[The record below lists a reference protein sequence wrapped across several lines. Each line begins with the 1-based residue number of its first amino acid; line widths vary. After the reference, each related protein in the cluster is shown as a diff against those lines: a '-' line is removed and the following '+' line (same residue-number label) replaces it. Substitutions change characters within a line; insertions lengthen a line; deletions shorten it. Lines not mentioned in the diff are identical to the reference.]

1 MPKTDAS
8 IALSLQDNLS
18 ASIKKAQTSLSA
30 FDTDVD
36 GLQQRLDALNRT
48 KFELK
53 AVDLKKAKEELASAK
68 KAFEALGDAATETER
83 ETAKADF
90 ETATQNYENLRNQLD
105 LLSRQARQ
113 TKKDMLDAA
122 DSMSKAENR
131 AASSAS
137 GSLSVNGV
145 LSALGEAGA
154 WDLAG
159 DVAGQWAG
167 VLATSAGGSAG
178 GNLFSSALST
188 AGTGAAIGTM
198 IAPGIGTAIGAGIGT
213 IAGLV
218 SGAAANFED
227 QDAAFID
234 YYNSLYESVSAAT
247 AESITSGSAVAAQRE
262 QDAIAF
268 NQLLGAGVGDQYL
281 ENLRVLAANTPIEY
295 EDLTAMSRALATG
308 FGDSPERMLELMTAI
323 GDAGSAVGV
332 TAADMSTLAE
342 ALSRME
348 SSDKAALEY
357 LNIFQDRGIDVIG
370 MLANSMGKTKGDI
383 YDMIS
388 KSEISGGY
396 AVDVIQRGMETAFSG
411 SMEEMSR
418 TFDGLTST
426 LSDAMTEIDNAAGE
440 GYNAVRSQGL
450 EEEIDAYGG
459 QLGTALQSLNEIIG
473 SNQAYM
479 ENLSDQYQREA
490 LSALLMGWDTTLFS
504 DEDKATLDQ
513 MRDEYLQSWLDYEQ
527 GNQEAGLK
535 MEALKEQAEAM
546 ATAAYESSE
555 QYKTVNDT
563 ELDLIEAIRNNTDA
577 VDAASIRYS
586 TAQSLTKGMMSAYE
600 QNTRPS
606 FPGNDASE
614 EELRSYQEEMSEY
627 WRGKLGYDGS
637 NAYGLKRVPYDNYVA
652 LLHQGERVLTASE
665 ARAADSSAARPVT
678 VTFSGPITISQDSDI
693 DTLAGKL
700 ADAITLATKAGVR

>member
-8 IALSLQDNLS
+8 IALSLQDNMS
-18 ASIKKAQTSLSA
+18 ASIKKAQSSLSV
-30 FDTDVD
+30 FDNDVE
-36 GLQQRLDALNRT
+36 GLQKRLDALNRT

-68 KAFEALGDAATETER
+68 KAFEELGDAATETER

-137 GSLSVNGV
+137 GSLSINGV

-154 WDLAG
+154 WDVAG

-198 IAPGIGTAIGAGIGT
+198 IGGPGLGTVIGAGIGT
-213 IAGLV
+213 IAGLA
-218 SGAAANFED
+218 SGAAANFENE
-227 QDAAFID
+227 DAAFID
-234 YYNSLYESVSAAT
+234 YYNGLYESVSAAT
-247 AESITSGSAVAAQRE
+247 SESITSGSSVAAQRE

-268 NQLLGAGVGDQYL
+268 NQLLGDGVGDAYL
-281 ENLRVLAANTPIEY
+281 EDLRALAANTPMEY

-332 TAADMSTLAE
+332 TASDMSTLAE

-370 MLANSMGKTKGDI
+370 MLASAMGKTKGDI

-388 KSEISGGY
+388 DGDISGGY
-396 AVDVIQRGMETAFSG
+396 AVDVIQKGMETAFSG
-411 SMEEMSR
+411 AMEEMSR

-426 LSDAMTEIDNAAGE
+426 LSDAMTEIDNARGE
-440 GYNAVRSQGL
+440 SYNATRSIGL
-450 EEEIDAYGG
+450 QADIEAYSGSLG
-459 QLGTALQSLNEIIG
+459 QAMQHLASLTGDNR
-473 SNQAYM
+473 AYM
-479 ENLSDQYQREA
+479 ENLAGDYQREA
-490 LSALLMGWDTTLFS
+490 LAAVLTGARTTLFNEEQQA
-504 DEDKATLDQ
+504 DLNEMRNQYIEDL
-513 MRDEYLQSWLDYEQ
+513 Y
-527 GNQEAGLK
+527 
-535 MEALKEQAEAM
+535 QAEHGDRDAKLRLETLEEGIQGF
-546 ATAAYESSE
+546 ATIVYENSE
-555 QYKTVNDT
+555 QYKIANET
-563 ELDLIEAIRNNTDA
+563 ELDLIEALRNNTDA
-577 VDAASIRYS
+577 QNASSIRWEK
-586 TAQSLTKGMMSAYE
+586 AQSLTQGSFAAWRENSTAKLDEIVAETNGDFSVWADGIAITSNSA
-600 QNTRPS
+600 
-606 FPGNDASE
+606 
-614 EELRSYQEEMSEY
+614 
-627 WRGKLGYDGS
+627 GY
-637 NAYGLKRVPYDNYVA
+637 AYGLKRVPYDNYLA
-652 LLHQGERVLTASE
+652 LLHEGERVLTANE
-665 ARAADSSAARPVT
+665 ARTADRNAARPVT
-678 VTFSGPITISQDSDI
+678 VTFSGPITINQDSDI
-693 DTLAGKL
+693 DTLAGRL
-700 ADAITLATKAGVR
+700 ADAIQLSMKAGVRP

>member
-8 IALSLQDNLS
+8 IALSLQDNMS
-18 ASIKKAQTSLSA
+18 ESIRKVQSSLSA
-30 FDTDVD
+30 FGNDVE
-36 GLQQRLDALNRT
+36 GFQKQLDALSDTQLRIKT
-48 KFELK
+48 D
-53 AVDLKKAKEELASAK
+53 DLKRARSELA
-68 KAFEALGDAATETER
+68 KARKEFNNLGESATETER
-83 ETAKADF
+83 ELAESNFKQ
-90 ETATQNYENLRNQLD
+90 ATKNYENVKAQLA
-105 LLSRQARQ
+105 LLSKQAKQ
-113 TKKDMLDAA
+113 TQKDMLEA
-122 DSMSKAENR
+122 DNAISKAENR
-131 AASSAS
+131 AEVSQSVGVMESLAQAGLLDMIGDASSEAIGALVTS
-137 GSLSVNGV
+137 SYGSDTGALISSV
-145 LSALGEAGA
+145 L
-154 WDLAG
+154 
-159 DVAGQWAG
+159 
-167 VLATSAGGSAG
+167 GSAA
-178 GNLFSSALST
+178 S
-188 AGTGAAIGTM
+188 GAAIGSL
-198 IAPGIGTAIGAGIGT
+198 AGLPGPGTAIGAGVGAL
-213 IAGLV
+213 AGLI
-218 SGAAANFED
+218 SGATSVFENE
-227 QDAAFID
+227 DAAFID

-281 ENLRVLAANTPIEY
+281 ENLRVLAAKTPMEY

-308 FGDSPERMLELMTAI
+308 FGDSPDRMLELMTAI

-396 AVDVIQRGMETAFSG
+396 AVDVIQKGMETAFSG
-411 SMEEMSR
+411 AMEEMSR

-426 LSDAMTEIDNAAGE
+426 LSDAMTEIDNAAGQ
-440 GYNAVRSQGL
+440 GYNATRSEGL
-450 EEEIDAYGG
+450 EAEINAYGG

-527 GNQEAGLK
+527 GNQDAGLK
-535 MEALKEQAEAM
+535 MEALKEQAETM

-555 QYKTVNDT
+555 QYQTVNDT

-577 VDAASIRYS
+577 VNAASLRYDTS
-586 TAQSLTKGMMSAYE
+586 QSLTKGMLSSYE
-600 QNTRPS
+600 ENTKPS

-627 WRGKLGYDGS
+627 WRKKLGYDGS
-637 NAYGLKRVPYDNYVA
+637 NAFGLKRVPYDNYVA

-678 VTFSGPITISQDSDI
+678 VTFSGPITINQDSDI

>member
-8 IALSLQDNLS
+8 IALSLQDNMS
-18 ASIKKAQTSLSA
+18 ASIKKVQSSLSV
-30 FDTDVD
+30 FGTDLD
-36 GLQQRLDALNRT
+36 GLQKRLDAINKT

-53 AVDLKKAKEELASAK
+53 AVDLKKAKSELDSAK
-68 KAFEALGDAATETER
+68 KALDALGDAATETDR
-83 ETAKADF
+83 DTAKANFDK
-90 ETATQNYENLRNQLD
+90 ATQNYENLRNQLD

-122 DSMSKAENR
+122 DAMSKAENR
-131 AASSAS
+131 AEVSQSAGVMESLAQAGLFDMIGDASSEAIGALVTS
-137 GSLSVNGV
+137 SYGSDTGALISSV
-145 LSALGEAGA
+145 L
-154 WDLAG
+154 
-159 DVAGQWAG
+159 
-167 VLATSAGGSAG
+167 GSAA
-178 GNLFSSALST
+178 S
-188 AGTGAAIGTM
+188 GAAIGSL
-198 IAPGIGTAIGAGIGT
+198 AGLPGPGTAIGAGVGAL
-213 IAGLV
+213 AGLI
-218 SGAAANFED
+218 SGATSVFENE
-227 QDAAFID
+227 DAAFID

-281 ENLRVLAANTPIEY
+281 ENLRVLAAKTPMEY

-396 AVDVIQRGMETAFSG
+396 AVDVIQKGMETAFSG
-411 SMEEMSR
+411 AMEEMSR

-426 LSDAMTEIDNAAGE
+426 LSDAMTEIDNAAGQ
-440 GYNAVRSQGL
+440 GYNATRSEGL
-450 EEEIDAYGG
+450 EAEINAYGG

-527 GNQEAGLK
+527 GNQDAGLK
-535 MEALKEQAEAM
+535 MEALKEQAETM

-555 QYKTVNDT
+555 QYQTVNDT

-577 VDAASIRYS
+577 VNAASLRYDTS
-586 TAQSLTKGMMSAYE
+586 QSLTKGMLSSYE
-600 QNTRPS
+600 ENTKPS

-627 WRGKLGYDGS
+627 WRKKLGYDGS
-637 NAYGLKRVPYDNYVA
+637 NAFGLRRVPYDNYVS

-665 ARAADSSAARPVT
+665 ARTADRNAARPVT
-678 VTFSGPITISQDSDI
+678 VTFSGPITINQDSDI

>member
-8 IALSLQDNLS
+8 IALSLQDNMS
-18 ASIKKAQTSLSA
+18 ASIKKVQSSLSV
-30 FDTDVD
+30 FGTDVD
-36 GLQQRLDALNRT
+36 GLQKRLDALNKT

-53 AVDLKKAKEELASAK
+53 TVNLKKAKEELDSAK
-68 KAFEALGDAATETER
+68 KALEALGDAATETER
-83 ETAKADF
+83 DTAKTRFDK
-90 ETATQNYENLRNQLD
+90 ATQNYENLRNQLD

-113 TKKDMLDAA
+113 TKKDMLDASVA
-122 DSMSKAENR
+122 ISKVDNR
-131 AASSAS
+131 ADVMGSLAKAGLFDLIGDAASDSIGTLMSSAY
-137 GSLSVNGV
+137 GSDT
-145 LSALGEAGA
+145 GA
-154 WDLAG
+154 
-159 DVAGQWAG
+159 
-167 VLATSAGGSAG
+167 
-178 GNLFSSALST
+178 LFSSILGSAVS
-188 AGTGAAIGTM
+188 GAAIGSL
-198 IAPGIGTAIGAGIGT
+198 AGVPGTLIGAGVGALAGT
-213 IAGLV
+213 ISGLTE
-218 SGAAANFED
+218 SFEN

-234 YYNSLYESVSAAT
+234 YYNSLYESVSEAT
-247 AESITSGSAVAAQRE
+247 AESITSGSATAAQRE

-268 NQLLGAGVGDQYL
+268 NQLLGAGIGDQYL
-281 ENLRVLAANTPIEY
+281 ADLRTLAAATPMEY

-396 AVDVIQRGMETAFSG
+396 AVDVIQKGMETAFSG
-411 SMEEMSR
+411 AMEEMSR

-426 LSDAMTEIDNAAGE
+426 LSDAMTEIDNAAGQ
-440 GYNAVRSQGL
+440 GYNATRSEGL
-450 EEEIDAYGG
+450 EAEINAYGG

-577 VDAASIRYS
+577 VDAASVRYS

-627 WRGKLGYDGS
+627 WREKLGYDGS
-637 NAYGLKRVPYDNYVA
+637 NAFGLRRVPYDNYVA

-678 VTFSGPITISQDSDI
+678 VTFTGPITINQDSDI

>member
-8 IALSLQDNLS
+8 IALSLQDNMS
-18 ASIKKAQTSLSA
+18 ASIKKVQSSLSV
-30 FDTDVD
+30 FGTDVD
-36 GLQQRLDALNRT
+36 GLQKRLDALNKT

-53 AVDLKKAKEELASAK
+53 TVNLKKAKEELDSAK
-68 KAFEALGDAATETER
+68 KALEALGDAATEADR
-83 ETAKADF
+83 DTAKTRFDK
-90 ETATQNYENLRNQLD
+90 ATQNYENLRNQLD

-137 GSLSVNGV
+137 GSLSTSGLLQSLSQAGLFNMLGDSIGTASNAIIG
-145 LSALGEAGA
+145 SALGS
-154 WDLAG
+154 
-159 DVAGQWAG
+159 
-167 VLATSAGGSAG
+167 SAGNMVSSVLGSAA
-178 GNLFSSALST
+178 S
-188 AGTGAAIGTM
+188 GAAIGSL
-198 IAPGIGTAIGAGIGT
+198 AGLPGAAIGAGVG
-213 IAGLV
+213 AV
-218 SGAAANFED
+218 SGLISGATSVFENE
-227 QDAAFID
+227 DAAFID

-281 ENLRVLAANTPIEY
+281 ENLRVLAANTPMEY

-396 AVDVIQRGMETAFSG
+396 AVDVIQKGMETAFSG
-411 SMEEMSR
+411 AMEEMSR

-426 LSDAMTEIDNAAGE
+426 LSDAMTEIDNAAGQ
-440 GYNAVRSQGL
+440 GYNATRSEGL
-450 EEEIDAYGG
+450 EAEINAYGG

-627 WRGKLGYDGS
+627 WREKLGYDGS
-637 NAYGLKRVPYDNYVA
+637 NAFGLRRVPYDNYVA

-678 VTFSGPITISQDSDI
+678 VNFSGPITINQDSDI